1 MDIPHM
7 AAKPVQIS
15 MDEDL
20 LARIDA
26 DPEAKQHGRSRF
38 IRDAVETYL
47 RLREARETDRAIRA
61 AYAGSADEL
70 LAEVNDLIGAQTWP
84 DE

>member
-1 MDIPHM
+1 M
-7 AAKPVQIS
+7 AAKPVQVSI
-15 MDEDL
+15 DEEL

-26 DPEAKQHGRSRF
+26 DPEAQRVGRSRF

-61 AYAGSADEL
+61 AYDGRADEVM
-70 LAEVNDLIGAQTWP
+70 AEVDELIGTQAWP
-84 DE
+84 EE